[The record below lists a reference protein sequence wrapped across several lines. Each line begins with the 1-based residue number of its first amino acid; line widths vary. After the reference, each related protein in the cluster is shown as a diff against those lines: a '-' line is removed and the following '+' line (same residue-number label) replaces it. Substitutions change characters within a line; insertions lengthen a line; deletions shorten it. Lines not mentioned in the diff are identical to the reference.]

1 MRPHFERNL
10 IFLKSHLLLWSA
22 FGIVAFVSRCVVPV
36 VVVVVAAVPI
46 VDRSTVNEALVSV
59 GGDDRHFGAV
69 YAKKEAQA

>member
-1 MRPHFERNL
+1 M
-10 IFLKSHLLLWSA
+10 
-22 FGIVAFVSRCVVPV
+22 

>member
-1 MRPHFERNL
+1 MRPRFERNL

-36 VVVVVAAVPI
+36 VVVVAAVPI

-69 YAKKEAQA
+69 

>member
-1 MRPHFERNL
+1 MRPHFERNF
-10 IFLKSHLLLWSA
+10 IFLKFHLLLWSA
-22 FGIVAFVSRCVVPV
+22 FGIVAPVSRCVVPV